1 MQTVVTVRGSI
12 KDGFRWCLMDGKT
25 TVKTGVEATEAEAV
39 VAGQAAQLKYN
50 KSKSWWK
57 S

>member
-25 TVKTGVEATEAEAV
+25 TVKSGVEATEAEAV
-39 VAGQAAQLKYN
+39 VAGQSAQLKYN